1 MYMGRKS
8 QSNFE
13 KEIGDSWYLTLR
25 YTVKLQQSRQC
36 GGDERM
42 GRIEKLE
49 MNPHKY
55 VGVHLKN
62 KLIF

>member
-36 GGDERM
+36 GIGESIDKKISET
-42 GRIEKLE
+42 E
-49 MNPHKY
+49 
-55 VGVHLKN
+55 
-62 KLIF
+62 